1 MSLVLDLLSGLLIVV
16 GALFVLSGG
25 IGALRMPDF
34 YTRVHGS
41 SLTDS
46 LGPVLI
52 LVGLMLEAGAS
63 LVSVKLAAILL
74 FLMITSP
81 TASYALCHAAL
92 QSGLKPRAT
101 KLNTSSPASGEEQK
115 LQ

>member
-1 MSLVLDLLSGLLIVV
+1 MSLVLEFLSGLLVV
-16 GALFVLSGG
+16 TGGLFVLAGG

-52 LVGLMLEAGAS
+52 LVGLMLDAGAT

-92 QSGLKPRAT
+92 LSGLKPRAS
-101 KLNTSSPASGEEQK
+101 KLSATPVAAGEEQ
-115 LQ
+115 QPQ

>member
-1 MSLVLDLLSGLLIVV
+1 VSLFLELLSGLLIVT
-16 GALFVLSGG
+16 GALLVLAGG

-46 LGPVLI
+46 LGPVLV
-52 LVGLMLEAGAS
+52 LVGLMVQAGAS

-92 QSGLKPRAT
+92 LSGLKPQAT
-101 KLNTSSPASGEEQK
+101 RRNAAPPTAGEEQ
-115 LQ
+115 QPQ

>member
-1 MSLVLDLLSGLLIVV
+1 MNLIVELLSGLLIVS
-16 GALFVLSGG
+16 GALFVLAGG

-46 LGPVLI
+46 LGPVLV

-92 QSGLKPRAT
+92 LSGLKPRAT
-101 KLNTSSPASGEEQK
+101 KLNTATDATGEEQ
-115 LQ
+115 LPQ

>member
-1 MSLVLDLLSGLLIVV
+1 MSLIVELLSGLLIVI
-16 GALFVLSGG
+16 GALFVLAGG

-46 LGPVLI
+46 LGPVLV
-52 LVGLMLEAGAS
+52 LVGLMLEAGPT

-92 QSGLKPRAT
+92 LSGLKPRAT
-101 KLNTSSPASGEEQK
+101 RLNAAPPTVGEEQ
-115 LQ
+115 QPQ

>member
-1 MSLVLDLLSGLLIVV
+1 MTLLLELLSGLLVV
-16 GALFVLSGG
+16 IGALFVLAGG

-52 LVGLMLEAGAS
+52 LVGLMLQAGAT

-92 QSGLKPRAT
+92 LSGLKPRAS
-101 KLNTSSPASGEEQK
+101 KLDTSPASASQERK
-115 LQ
+115 TP

>member
-1 MSLVLDLLSGLLIVV
+1 MNFLLELLSGLLIVT
-16 GALFVLSGG
+16 GALFVLAGG

-52 LVGLMLEAGAS
+52 LVGLMLKAGAT

-92 QSGLKPRAT
+92 LSGLKPRAT
-101 KLNTSSPASGEEQK
+101 MLATAHPATGDEQPP
-115 LQ
+115 Q

>member
-1 MSLVLDLLSGLLIVV
+1 MELLSGLLIVT
-16 GALFVLSGG
+16 GALLVLAGG

-46 LGPVLI
+46 LGPVLV
-52 LVGLMLEAGAS
+52 LVGLMVQAGVS

-92 QSGLKPRAT
+92 LSGLKPQAT
-101 KLNTSSPASGEEQK
+101 GRNAAPPTAGEEQEP
-115 LQ
+115 Q

>member
-1 MSLVLDLLSGLLIVV
+1 VSLVLELLSGLLVV
-16 GALFVLSGG
+16 IGSLFVLAGG

-52 LVGLMLEAGAS
+52 LVGLMLDAGAT
-63 LVSVKLAAILL
+63 LVSIKLAAILL

-92 QSGLKPRAT
+92 LSGLKPRAS
-101 KLNTSSPASGEEQK
+101 KLDVSPATTGEEQ
-115 LQ
+115 